1 MTQVKPSSFDI
12 GRKGIPLSQPVSNIN
27 TYATYIVS
35 LAKYVAIFHHD
46 RNYNIKFILTF
57 LEFQRIKAL

>member
-46 RNYNIKFILTF
+46 RNYNIKFILT
-57 LEFQRIKAL
+57 